1 MASVQLPPRQKMI
14 NMMYLV
20 LTAILALN
28 VSKEVLD
35 SFVVLNDD
43 LGRSKE
49 ANMMRTAS
57 ELSAFETSAA
67 NVPQKFREPL
77 VKARALSTAADSL
90 IEHIEQLKAMVIA
103 EAEGLKPEQ
112 VRAPRADGKDTLMS
126 LSRVEMKDD
135 REALAQ
141 LLVGS
146 EPGQPKKGPNTA
158 NDLKE
163 RVIAFRERL
172 KTATPAKEKQLVA
185 SLDVLFELGDRPDAS
200 GTMNNWEST
209 NFYEVPLVAG
219 VAALSKLQADIRSA
233 ENDVV
238 RSIHRSV
245 NADSYA
251 FTELVSAV
259 IPQSNYV
266 TMGDSFRAD
275 VFLAA
280 YDSKNAPTVELALE
294 GARVDTATME
304 IIGNKTVVPLGADGL
319 GKLRLVGSTTGEQSR
334 SGVIRFKGPDGEVR
348 RPFHVNFQV
357 ARPELVVSPTKMN
370 VLYRHVDNPIE
381 ISVPGFAADR
391 VTPHIDN
398 GTLSRTSTGWVA
410 TPGSASQAIVSVT
423 VELPDGSRRN
433 MPGSVFRVKN
443 LPPPTPKLG
452 DKGPSDSR
460 MKKSDI
466 TKEQGLKAVVEGSE
480 FQDKWTVTKFDV
492 VLVRAGGNVVTKPNI
507 GNAFTTEVKKLLEAA
522 KPGEQ
527 LILENVRAKL
537 NVAGAPEVKL
547 SNLTYKLLP
556 N

>member
-1 MASVQLPPRQKMI
+1 MI

-35 SFVVLNDD
+35 SFVVLNDE
-43 LGRSKE
+43 LGRSKH
-49 ANMMRTAS
+49 ANQIRSAS
-57 ELSAFETSAA
+57 EFAAFEVSST
-67 NVPQKFREPL
+67 NVPEKFREPL
-77 VKARALSTAADSL
+77 LKARTIGTAADSL
-90 IEHIEQLKAMVIA
+90 VEHIEQLKVMVIA
-103 EAEGLKPEQ
+103 EAEGLPPEK
-112 VRAPRADGKDTLMS
+112 VRAQGADGVDTLMS
-126 LSRVEMKDD
+126 LSMVEMKDD

-146 EPGQPKKGPNTA
+146 EPGQPKTGPNTA

-172 KTATPAKEKQLVA
+172 KAATPPKDKQLIA
-185 SLDVLFELGDRPDAS
+185 ALDVLFQLSDRRDAS
-200 GTMNNWEST
+200 GIMNNWEST

-238 RSIHRSV
+238 RAIHGSV
-245 NADSYA
+245 NADTYA
-251 FTELVSAV
+251 FTELMSAV

-280 YDSKNAPTVELALE
+280 YDTKNPPTIELALE
-294 GARVDTATME
+294 GARVDTTAME
-304 IIGNKTVVPLGADGL
+304 IIGNKATVPLGPDGL
-319 GKLRLVGSTTGEQSR
+319 GKLRLPGSNTGDQVR
-334 SGVIRFKGPDGEVR
+334 SGIIRFKGPEGEVR
-348 RPFHVNFQV
+348 KLFTANFQV

-381 ISVPGFAADR
+381 ISVPGFAADKLMPR
-391 VTPHIDN
+391 IDN
-398 GTLSRTSTGWVA
+398 GTLVRTATGWVA
-410 TPGSASQAIVSVT
+410 RPGNAARATVSVT

-433 MPGSVFRVKN
+433 MPGSAFRVKN

-452 DKGPSDSR
+452 SKGPSDSR

-466 TKEQGLKAVVEGSE
+466 TREQGLKADLEDSP
-480 FQDKWTVTKFDV
+480 FADRW
-492 VLVRAGGNVVTKPNI
+492 VVTKYNVSLIRANGNIVEKPNL
-507 GNAFTTEVKKLLEAA
+507 GNAFTPTVRQMLDLM
-522 KPGEQ
+522 KPGDQ
-527 LILENVRAKL
+527 LILGDVHAKL
-537 NVAGAPEVKL
+537 ANAPTAPERKL
-547 SNLTYKLLP
+547 SGITLKVLP
-556 N
+556 D

>member
-35 SFVVLNDD
+35 SFVVLDGD
-43 LGRSKE
+43 LGRSKQ
-49 ANMMRTAS
+49 ANQMRSAS
-57 ELSAFETSAA
+57 EFTAFETSAA
-67 NVPQKFREPL
+67 NVPTKFRGPL
-77 VKARALSTAADSL
+77 LKARALGTAADSL
-90 IEHIEQLKAMVIA
+90 VEHIERLKAMVIA
-103 EAEGLKPEQ
+103 EAEGLPLEK
-112 VRAPRADGKDTLMS
+112 VRATGADGIDTLMS
-126 LSRVEMKDD
+126 LALVDRKDD
-135 REALAQ
+135 REALAH

-146 EPGQPKKGPNTA
+146 EPGQPKQGPNTA
-158 NDLKE
+158 NELKE
-163 RVIAFRERL
+163 HVIAFRERL
-172 KTATPAKEKQLVA
+172 KAATPPKDTQLVA
-185 SLDVLFELGDRPDAS
+185 ALDALFQMGDRHDAS
-200 GTMNNWEST
+200 GITNNWESI

-238 RSIHRSV
+238 RAIHRGV
-245 NADSYA
+245 NADAYA
-251 FTELVSAV
+251 FTDLKSAV

-280 YDSKNAPTVELALE
+280 YDTKNPPIIELALE
-294 GARVDTATME
+294 GARVDTTAME

-319 GKLRLVGSTTGEQSR
+319 GKLRLPGSSTGDQVR
-334 SGVIRFKGPDGEVR
+334 SGIIRFRGPEGEVR
-348 RPFHVNFQV
+348 KPFTANFQV

-381 ISVPGFAADR
+381 ISVPGFPADK
-391 VTPHIDN
+391 VTPRIDN
-398 GTLSRTSTGWVA
+398 GTLVHTTTGWLA
-410 TPGSASQAIVSVT
+410 RPGNASQATVSVS

-433 MPGSVFRVKN
+433 MPGSAFRVKN

-466 TKEQGLKAVVEGSE
+466 TREPGLKAVVEGSE
-480 FQDKWTVTKFDV
+480 FGDKWTVTKFDV
-492 VLVRAGGNVVTKPNI
+492 VLVRAGSNVITKTNI
-507 GNAFTTEVKKLLEAA
+507 GNAFTAEVDKLLDAA

-527 LILENVRAKL
+527 LILENVKAKL
-537 NVAGAPEVKL
+537 NVPDAPEVKL
-547 SNLTYKLLP
+547 SGLAYRIMP